1 MTKKI
6 QKYKVFVVQMYY
18 FIDVDMIFRH
28 HSMRQ
33 FESSFTETRTIL
45 TSDVKTMRVSSY
57 IPDSRSW
64 SVMFPIASSNADTMP
79 ETYYVNEKVKPLL
92 FLLNHC
98 VTCRMKDQR

>member
-1 MTKKI
+1 
-6 QKYKVFVVQMYY
+6 MYY

-28 HSMRQ
+28 HSMTQ
-33 FESSFTETRTIL
+33 FESSFTEMRTRF

-79 ETYYVNEKVKPLL
+79 ITYCVNVKVKPLSL
-92 FLLNHC
+92 VSMPC
-98 VTCRMKDQR
+98 VY

>member
-1 MTKKI
+1 
-6 QKYKVFVVQMYY
+6 MYY

-33 FESSFTETRTIL
+33 FESSFTETRTRL

-79 ETYYVNEKVKPLL
+79 KTEHVNLKVNTFNL
-92 FLLNHC
+92 FYHC
-98 VTCRMKDQR
+98 VTCRMKDQKKTDI

>member
-1 MTKKI
+1 
-6 QKYKVFVVQMYY
+6 MYY
-18 FIDVDMIFRH
+18 FIDVDTIFPH

-33 FESSFTETRTIL
+33 FESSFTETRTRL

-79 ETYYVNEKVKPLL
+79 ETEHVNVKVQPLIL
-92 FLLNHC
+92 FNQC
-98 VTCRMKDQR
+98 VTILVG